1 MAWHVYEVACDPNLR
16 IGDTR
21 TAYFEVKPTGRRA
34 EDLARAQL
42 AASAP
47 ELLEM
52 CERLLNF
59 ARYYGDP
66 WAVAAASN
74 RMLMAAED
82 LIEKVK
88 GK

>member
-16 IGDTR
+16 IGDSR

-52 CERLLNF
+52 CERLLGF
-59 ARYYGDP
+59 AHHYGSKS
-66 WAVAAASN
+66 AVAAFDST
-74 RMLMAAED
+74 LMAAKD
-82 LIEKVK
+82 LIEKAK

>member
-16 IGDTR
+16 IGDSR
-21 TAYFEVKPTGRRA
+21 TAYFEVKPTGRRK
-34 EDLARAQL
+34 EDFARAQL

-52 CERLLNF
+52 CERLLGF
-59 ARYYGDP
+59 ACHYGSDS
-66 WAVAAASN
+66 AVVAGGQ
-74 RMLMAAED
+74 MLMAAKD
-82 LIEKVK
+82 LIEKAK

>member
-16 IGDTR
+16 IGDSR

-52 CERLLNF
+52 CERLLGF
-59 ARYYGDP
+59 AYHYGSTSGVV
-66 WAVAAASN
+66 AGGEMLAAAK
-74 RMLMAAED
+74 D
-82 LIEKVK
+82 LIEKAK